1 MAHAI
6 TNSLEPKPG
15 SVGEWFGP
23 QLQNLQNFN
32 IADNVLSAK
41 AALKCLGTIPDC
53 DLVVKQLNLV
63 NGKDDGYGMNI
74 DFHLAQKDE
83 PVAFNVNV
91 MDDDAFTKI
100 VAANSR
106 LPKNTGGYWNH
117 EDQTMYLPRGRNFTV
132 TEHEF
137 LHAMGR
143 GHDAFNY
150 RDIQN
155 RPGVMSYATDFI
167 RSTRPTKRDYKILVD
182 NYRDYPARTPSI
194 WDFFGRK

>member
-1 MAHAI
+1 M
-6 TNSLEPKPG
+6 
-15 SVGEWFGP
+15 SV
-23 QLQNLQNFN
+23 
-32 IADNVLSAK
+32 ADNVLSAN
-41 AALKCLGTIPDC
+41 AALSCLGTIPDC
-53 DLVVKQLNLV
+53 DLVLRQLNLV

-91 MDDDAFTKI
+91 MDDDAFAKK
-100 VAANSR
+100 VATNPR
-106 LPKNTGGYWNH
+106 LTKNTGGYWNG
-117 EDQTMYLPRGRNFTV
+117 DDMTMYLPRGRNFTV

-137 LHAMGR
+137 LHALGR
-143 GHDAFNY
+143 GHDVFNY

-182 NYRDYPARTPSI
+182 NYRDYPARTSSM
-194 WDFFGRK
+194 WNLFRSK